1 MYVYIHI
8 PFCSNICKY
17 CDFPK
22 LLYDKKYINKYL
34 DALEKEIE
42 DRYKGEDVI
51 SIFIGGGTP
60 TSLDYLELER
70 LLEIINKFNKDNLR
84 EFTIESN
91 IESLDSEKIL
101 LLKKYGVNRISLGV
115 QSFDDNTLVE
125 LNRKHNKKQVFELVD
140 NIKRNGINNI
150 SIDYIYGIDSDIDKV
165 KKDMDIFL
173 ELDVPHISCYSL
185 IIEDNTVFGIKGR
198 QYIDGDIEYEM
209 YNYIE
214 NFLSNNGYKHYE
226 ISNYGKDGYQAIH
239 NINYWDNGFYY
250 GFGLGSV
257 SYIDFYRINN
267 TKNLNKYINGQYV
280 DSSEYE
286 DEMLRISNSLILGLR
301 KVKGINIL
309 EFNKKYNVD
318 ILELYNIKE
327 LVNEGKL
334 VVDEGFLRVDNE
346 YFYIQNDILVN
357 FI

>member
-60 TSLDYLELER
+60 TSLDSLELER
-70 LLEIINKFNKDNLR
+70 LLKIINKFNRDKLK

-91 IESLDSEKIL
+91 IESLDDEKII

-115 QSFDDNTLVE
+115 QSFDDDTLKE
-125 LNRKHNKKQVFELVD
+125 LNRKHTKDQVFEVVN
-140 NIKRNGINNI
+140 NIKENGIKNI
-150 SIDYIYGIDSDIDKV
+150 SIDYIYGIDTDIEKV
-165 KKDMDIFL
+165 KRDMEIFL

-185 IIEDNTVFGIKGR
+185 IIEENTVFGIKR
-198 QYIDGDIEYEM
+198 REYIDEDIEYKM
-209 YNYIE
+209 YRYIE
-214 NFLSNNGYKHYE
+214 KFLEKNGYNHYE
-226 ISNYGKDGYQAIH
+226 ISNYSRDGYQSIH
-239 NINYWDNGFYY
+239 NINYWENGFYY

-257 SYIDFYRINN
+257 SYVDFYRISN
-267 TKNLNKYINGQYV
+267 TRNLNKYIGEEYI
-280 DSSEYE
+280 DSSVYE
-286 DEMLRISNSLILGLR
+286 DESIRISNGIILGLR
-301 KVKGINIL
+301 KIKGIDIDR
-309 EFNKKYNVD
+309 FNERYNTD
-318 ILELYNIKE
+318 ILNLYNIKE
-327 LVNEGKL
+327 LISDGKL
-334 VVDEGFLRVDNE
+334 VVDEGYLRLDEE
-346 YFYIQNDILVN
+346 YFYTQNDILIN